1 MIVSC
6 WLWIFRNYKMKGQQ
20 LSYTLIIIIYTNLVS
35 PYPACFHLPNPDI
48 GSESSAAVTQGPT
61 AVRCSAAF
69 PTMGSRICGVVV
81 LGEIPYFEEMWVC
94 MFIIYTCTHILHLY
108 IQNTCAHMYV
118 YIYMSVCNMSSWK
131 CSYIYIAQSCAHRY
145 TMVYLYILIIY
156 ISTYGSSLR
165 NVMDSNQTYGTF
177 HHQTRP
183 DRISPTIPAKKKV
196 LLAVNYWS
204 TIQAWYPIYLSWQIS
219 RYFGSQLDPISQ
231 YTETACFFH
240 ILHWWSMS

>member
-1 MIVSC
+1 
-6 WLWIFRNYKMKGQQ
+6 
-20 LSYTLIIIIYTNLVS
+20 
-35 PYPACFHLPNPDI
+35 
-48 GSESSAAVTQGPT
+48 
-61 AVRCSAAF
+61 
-69 PTMGSRICGVVV
+69 
-81 LGEIPYFEEMWVC
+81 

-131 CSYIYIAQSCAHRY
+131 CSYIYIYIAQSCAHRY

-183 DRISPTIPAKKKV
+183 DRISPTIPAKKKGPSCCE
-196 LLAVNYWS
+196 LLINHPSLISYIFKL
-204 TIQAWYPIYLSWQIS
+204 TNIQIFRQPIRSNQPIYRDCL
-219 RYFGSQLDPISQ
+219 
-231 YTETACFFH
+231 FFSH
-240 ILHWWSMS
+240 TPLMVHVLKVILLYRTIIFEK